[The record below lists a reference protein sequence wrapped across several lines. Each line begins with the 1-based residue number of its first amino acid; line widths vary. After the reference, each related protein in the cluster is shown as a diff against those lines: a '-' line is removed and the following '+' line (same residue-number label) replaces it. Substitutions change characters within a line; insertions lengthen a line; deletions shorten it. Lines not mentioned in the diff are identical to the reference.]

1 MKHGKRLKKLNR
13 TSSHRKSL
21 LINLALS
28 LFRHERIK
36 TTLPKVKALRP
47 FAEKII
53 TSARTGGLSTTRK
66 LASLF
71 SDEQIVKKLME
82 NLSVRFTNR
91 PGGYT
96 RIYKCGFRSGDNAPV
111 AIIELVDYEE
121 KKSAQN
127 TEATSSVAGSSRP
140 K

>member
-21 LINLALS
+21 LANLALS

-36 TTLPKVKALRP
+36 TTLPKAKALRP
-47 FAEKII
+47 VAEKII
-53 TSARTGGLSTTRK
+53 TCARVGGLSTTRK

-71 SDEQIVKKLME
+71 SDKQIVKKLME
-82 NLSVRFTNR
+82 NLNTRFKNR

-111 AIIELVDYEE
+111 AIIELVDYTDKKPATAKEE
-121 KKSAQN
+121 KSFITK
-127 TEATSSVAGSSRP
+127 
-140 K
+140 